1 MIKLSKVIEMWETL
15 HRQDPQLSFE
25 VLLDTCE
32 RVFGE
37 IEPDCENPEGLYVI
51 QEERHSGHQMEA
63 VPEAS
68 RSVRKD
74 A

>member
-1 MIKLSKVIEMWETL
+1 MIKLSRVIEMWETL
-15 HRQDPQLSFE
+15 HSRDRDLTFDL
-25 VLLDTCE
+25 LLDTCE